1 MACCCHR
8 KGNSLLLCVGTCFSL
23 SSNTRASDKF
33 VKALFP
39 LIAVW
44 RNKIKIS
51 NESVED
57 LGERSGE
64 PGSPPFLEA
73 KLRSAGP
80 RKIIFETGFPLLH
93 LRNWM
98 SGPGP
103 RLTKI

>member
-1 MACCCHR
+1 MACCRHR
-8 KGNSLLLCVGTCFSL
+8 KGNSLQLWEHVSPCHPTLGLLIRLLKFS
-23 SSNTRASDKF
+23 
-33 VKALFP
+33 

-57 LGERSGE
+57 LGEGSGE
-64 PGSPPFLEA
+64 LGSPPFLEA
-73 KLRSAGP
+73 KLRPAGP
-80 RKIIFETGFPLLH
+80 RKIIFETGLPLLH

-98 SGPGP
+98 SEPGP